1 MILVRLWGGL
11 GNQLFQY
18 ATGKAL
24 ALRNNTDLKI
34 DLSLLENQSK
44 GPLEPQR
51 EFDLKVFNI
60 TPEFASDGEIKFYN
74 PPVNDLFDKFNAK
87 WLNLRFPNRTY
98 LEKHFHYDSNV
109 KFLPDNTCIVGNWQS
124 PKYFHDFE
132 KNLKKEITFREN
144 IIESSKELSIE
155 IMESSSVCINVRRSD
170 YISHPEYSKILG
182 FRGLEYLIPAVEK
195 IKEMVENPSF
205 YIFSDDIE
213 WCQKVLQPKIGGRV
227 IDHSHKGW
235 KFGNYLQL
243 ISLCKHQIIPNST
256 FGWWGA
262 WLNNNSDKIV
272 IAPKLWY
279 QDTSFDT
286 KDLCPEEWIRL

>member
-18 ATGKAL
+18 ATAKAL
-24 ALRNNTDLKI
+24 AIRNNTILKI
-34 DLSLLENQSK
+34 DLSLLENQTK

-60 TPEFASDGEIKFYN
+60 SPEFASESEIKFYN
-74 PPVNDLFDKFNAK
+74 PPSNNLFDKLNAK

-98 LEKHFHYDSNV
+98 IEKYFHFDKSINA
-109 KFLPDNTCIVGNWQS
+109 LPDNTCLVGNWQS
-124 PKYFHDFE
+124 PKYFQDVDHE
-132 KNLKKEITFREN
+132 LKKIISFRED
-144 IIESSKELSIE
+144 ISEYSKELAKE
-155 IMESSSVCINVRRSD
+155 INQTNSVCINVRRSD
-170 YISHPEYSKILG
+170 YITHPEYSKILG
-182 FRGLEYLIPAVEK
+182 FKGLEYLLPAVEK
-195 IKEMVENPSF
+195 IKKSVENPSF
-205 YIFSDDIE
+205 YIFSDDIK
-213 WCQKVLQPKIGGRV
+213 WCEEVLQPKIGGRV

-262 WLNNNSDKIV
+262 WLNQNPDKIV
-272 IAPKLWY
+272 IAPKIWY
-279 QDTSFDT
+279 QDENFDT
-286 KDLCPEEWIRL
+286 KDLCPIDWIKI